1 MAPSYFESVQV
12 WIDFLSIRF
21 RLRKV
26 KIKVNGKPKLNVED
40 KKNAKNKF
48 IFHNIL

>member
-1 MAPSYFESVQV
+1 MAPSYFESIQV

-40 KKNAKNKF
+40 KKKCEKQ
-48 IFHNIL
+48 IYIP